1 LSSHVRTQHPREY
14 GKWNKNPNRLLEA
27 AAAASAQKE
36 PRKTSP
42 PARPKAKEKEKKD
55 NRMTAPASV
64 LGTTP
69 ASTVSV
75 VASVPMPGAVP
86 NSGAHEHLQ
95 TALQE
100 LTQRNQQIEADLAR
114 LEGLQAEKEIIRKQI
129 DAVNAALQAFG
140 G

>member
-1 LSSHVRTQHPREY
+1 
-14 GKWNKNPNRLLEA
+14 
-27 AAAASAQKE
+27 
-36 PRKTSP
+36 
-42 PARPKAKEKEKKD
+42 
-55 NRMTAPASV
+55 MTAPASV
-64 LGTTP
+64 LETTP

-75 VASVPMPGAVP
+75 AASVLMPGAVL

-100 LTQRNQQIEADLAR
+100 LTQRNQQIETDLAR

>member
-1 LSSHVRTQHPREY
+1 
-14 GKWNKNPNRLLEA
+14 
-27 AAAASAQKE
+27 
-36 PRKTSP
+36 
-42 PARPKAKEKEKKD
+42 
-55 NRMTAPASV
+55 MTAPASV

-75 VASVPMPGAVP
+75 AASVAMSGAVP

-129 DAVNAALQAFG
+129 DAVNVALQAFG

>member
-1 LSSHVRTQHPREY
+1 
-14 GKWNKNPNRLLEA
+14 
-27 AAAASAQKE
+27 
-36 PRKTSP
+36 
-42 PARPKAKEKEKKD
+42 
-55 NRMTAPASV
+55 MTAPASV

-75 VASVPMPGAVP
+75 TPSVPMPGAAP
-86 NSGAHEHLQ
+86 NSGAHEYLQ

-129 DAVNAALQAFG
+129 DAVNTALQAFG

>member
-1 LSSHVRTQHPREY
+1 
-14 GKWNKNPNRLLEA
+14 
-27 AAAASAQKE
+27 
-36 PRKTSP
+36 
-42 PARPKAKEKEKKD
+42 
-55 NRMTAPASV
+55 MTAPASV

-69 ASTVSV
+69 ASPVSV
-75 VASVPMPGAVP
+75 AASVPMPGAVP
-86 NSGAHEHLQ
+86 NGGAHEHIQ

>member
-1 LSSHVRTQHPREY
+1 
-14 GKWNKNPNRLLEA
+14 
-27 AAAASAQKE
+27 
-36 PRKTSP
+36 
-42 PARPKAKEKEKKD
+42 
-55 NRMTAPASV
+55 MTAPASV

-75 VASVPMPGAVP
+75 AASVPMSGAVP

-95 TALQE
+95 AALQE

-114 LEGLQAEKEIIRKQI
+114 LEGLQAEKELIRKQI

>member
-1 LSSHVRTQHPREY
+1 
-14 GKWNKNPNRLLEA
+14 
-27 AAAASAQKE
+27 
-36 PRKTSP
+36 
-42 PARPKAKEKEKKD
+42 
-55 NRMTAPASV
+55 MTAPASV

-75 VASVPMPGAVP
+75 AASVPMSGAVP
-86 NSGAHEHLQ
+86 NSGAREHLQ

-129 DAVNAALQAFG
+129 DVVNAALQAFG

>member
-1 LSSHVRTQHPREY
+1 
-14 GKWNKNPNRLLEA
+14 
-27 AAAASAQKE
+27 
-36 PRKTSP
+36 
-42 PARPKAKEKEKKD
+42 
-55 NRMTAPASV
+55 MTAPASV

-75 VASVPMPGAVP
+75 AASVPMPGAVP

-114 LEGLQAEKEIIRKQI
+114 LEGLQAEKEINRKQI